1 MNRINTTLATRRSN
15 RRGRWLGCGLMLL
28 ATLAAHAAPK
38 AGGKV
43 DFARDIRPILSDNCF
58 ACHGPDTNKLK
69 ADLRLDLKAEAFRK
83 LDSGEF
89 AIVPGKPEQSRLFK
103 LVSLPLED
111 DDHMPPKKT
120 GKKLT
125 VEQID
130 LLRRWIAEGAKWA
143 EHWSYVAPQRPA
155 APEVKHRSWARND
168 IDRFILARLEQARLK
183 PNEEADPYTLIRRL
197 SLDLTGLPPTLAEV
211 DGFVADKSPDAYER
225 LVERLLA
232 SPHFGERLAL
242 AWLDQARYADS
253 SGYHF
258 DGFRQM
264 HLWRD
269 WVIRAFND
277 NMPFDQFTIEQLAGD
292 LLPDATIEQK
302 IATGFHR
309 NVMTTDEGGVDPEEY
324 LAKYQVDR
332 VSTTA
337 QVWLGTTVGCA
348 ECHDHKYDPITTRE
362 FYQLYAFF
370 NRIPEK
376 GLDGTRTRNPAPV
389 LKVPTP
395 DQGSKL
401 IRYLDLIPP
410 AEKVLNEREAE
421 LPKAQEKWEKELRQQ
436 EIKEPDLAGLVVEF
450 AFEDSLAPRSRRG
463 NEADSRPSDE
473 ARPTTPAST
482 NFSFVP
488 GILGGALQLTGK
500 DDGFIDAGQ
509 AVRFEHTNAFS
520 YGAWIKLH
528 GKKGAVLSKM
538 EEGPGYRGFDLLIME
553 GKVEVHLAH
562 QFPDNAIKVVTKDA
576 LATNVWT
583 HVFVTWNGSNK
594 ASGVK
599 IYVDG
604 KGRPLE
610 TPTDKLSAT
619 IATDAPLLIGSRI
632 KAFPFTGLID
642 DLRFYDREL
651 RSEEVADL
659 YAHAHL
665 LVAKQAANKRT
676 EEQSGDLKKF
686 FREHRASEFLSAKNR
701 LEKLQKEK
709 KDLLDSIPDTMVM
722 DESEK
727 PRETFVLVR
736 GDYQRKGDKVS
747 AGTPACW
754 PPLPKDQP
762 ANRLTLA
769 RWIASTNNPLT
780 ARVTVNRLWAMLFGT
795 GLVKTSNDFG
805 SQGDR
810 PSHPELL
817 DWLACEF
824 IEPVE
829 ALKRSSVE
837 SGKIP
842 GAFNDLTLK
851 RFNASALQ
859 PFNASTLHPWDVK
872 HVLRLLVTSATY
884 RQGAAVSAEKL
895 ERDPYNRLLSRGP
908 RVRLDAE
915 IIRDNAL
922 AISGLLNVKIGGPS
936 IKPYQPPGIWD
947 GTDQKYEPSK
957 GADLYR
963 RGLYVFWKRAAHYPS
978 FQTFDAPSRETCI
991 LQRPRTSTPLQA
1003 LVVMND
1009 PAYVEAA
1016 RALAARA
1023 LKEGGSKPD
1032 EQLAYAFRLA
1042 LARPPGNDELDALRT
1057 AYRRHREEFS
1067 RDAKAAEALLSVGE
1081 SSRPKDLGDAE
1092 LAAMTGVANVLLNLN
1107 ETITK

>member
-1 MNRINTTLATRRSN
+1 
-15 RRGRWLGCGLMLL
+15 MLL
-28 ATLAAHAAPK
+28 VTLVAHAAPK

-43 DFARDIRPILSDNCF
+43 DFTRDIRPILSDNCF
-58 ACHGPDTNKLK
+58 ACHGPDTNKVK

-83 LDSGEF
+83 LDSGEV
-89 AIVPGKPEQSRLFK
+89 AIVPGKPEQSRLLQ
-103 LVSLPLED
+103 LVSLPLDD

-125 VEQID
+125 AAQLD

-143 EHWSYVAPQRPA
+143 EHWSYVAPQRPP
-155 APEVKHRSWARND
+155 APEVKQRKWERNE
-168 IDRFILARLEQARLK
+168 IDRFILARLEQAGLK
-183 PNEEADPYTLIRRL
+183 PNAEADPYTLIRRL
-197 SLDLTGLPPTLAEV
+197 SLDVTGLPPTLAEV
-211 DGFVADKSPDAYER
+211 DAFVADKSPDAYER

-269 WVIRAFND
+269 WVIRAFNV

-337 QVWLGTTVGCA
+337 QVWLGSTVGCA

-376 GLDGTRTRNPAPV
+376 GLDGTRTRNPTPV

-401 IRYLDLIPP
+401 IRYLDIIPP
-410 AEKVLNEREAE
+410 AEKVVNEREAE
-421 LPKAQEKWEKELRQQ
+421 LPKAQEKWEKEVRKQ
-436 EIKEPDLAGLVVEF
+436 EIKEPHLAGLIAEF
-450 AFEDSLAPRSRRG
+450 AFDDSSAPRSRSG
-463 NEADSRPSDE
+463 DE
-473 ARPTTPAST
+473 TDART
-482 NFSFVP
+482 NGDAHLLTSAATNLAFVP
-488 GILGGALQLTGK
+488 GKFGRALQLFGK

-509 AVRFEHTNAFS
+509 AVRLEHTNAFS

-538 EEGPGYRGFDLLIME
+538 EEGPGYRGFDLLIMD

-576 LATNVWT
+576 LPTNVWT

-604 KGRPLE
+604 KTRPLD

-632 KAFPFTGLID
+632 KAFPFAGLID
-642 DLRFYDREL
+642 ELRFYDRAL
-651 RSEEVADL
+651 KSEEVADL
-659 YAHAHL
+659 FAHAHL
-665 LVAKQAANKRT
+665 LVAKEPADQRT
-676 EEQSGDLKKF
+676 EEQSAGLKKF
-686 FREHRASEFLSAKNR
+686 FREHRATEFLAAKQG
-701 LEKLQKEK
+701 LDKLQKEK
-709 KDLLDSIPDTMVM
+709 KDLLDAIPDTMVM

-727 PRETFVLVR
+727 PRDTFVLVR

-747 AGTPACW
+747 TGTPACW

-817 DWLACEF
+817 DWLASEF
-824 IEPVE
+824 MTPVE

-837 SGKIP
+837 AGNGPDRAYESR
-842 GAFNDLTLK
+842 ASTLQ
-851 RFNASALQ
+851 RFNAST
-859 PFNASTLHPWDVK
+859 PHPWDIK
-872 HVLRLLVTSATY
+872 HLLRLLVISTTY
-884 RQGAAVSAEKL
+884 RQSAAVSSEKL

-915 IIRDNAL
+915 LIRDNAL
-922 AISGLLNVKIGGPS
+922 AISGLLNPKIGGPS

-991 LQRPRTSTPLQA
+991 VQRPRTSTPLQA

-1016 RALAARA
+1016 RALAART
-1023 LKEGGSKPD
+1023 LKEGGPKLD
-1032 EQLAYAFRLA
+1032 EQLAYAFRLT
-1042 LARPPGNDELDALRT
+1042 LARLPAKEELEALKA

-1081 SSRPKDLGDAE
+1081 SPRPKDISSSE
-1092 LAAMTGVANVLLNLN
+1092 LAALTGVANVLLNLN

>member
-1 MNRINTTLATRRSN
+1 
-15 RRGRWLGCGLMLL
+15 MLL

-43 DFARDIRPILSDNCF
+43 DFTRDIRPILSDNCF

-103 LVSLPLED
+103 LVSLPLDD

-125 VEQID
+125 AAQID

-155 APEVKHRSWARND
+155 APEVKRRSWARND

-183 PNEEADPYTLIRRL
+183 PNTEADPYTLIRRL

-211 DGFVADKSPDAYER
+211 DAFVADKSPDAYER
-225 LVERLLA
+225 LVEQLLA

-324 LAKYQVDR
+324 LSKYQVDR

-401 IRYLDLIPP
+401 IRYLDLIPT
-410 AEKVLNEREAE
+410 AEKLVNEREAE
-421 LPKAQEKWEKELRQQ
+421 LPKAQEKWEKEVREQ
-436 EIKEPDLAGLVVEF
+436 EIKEPKLAGLVAEF
-450 AFEDSLAPRSRRG
+450 ALDDSPAPRSRSVG
-463 NEADSRPSDE
+463 EAD
-473 ARPTTPAST
+473 ART
-482 NFSFVP
+482 NGYARLLTSAATNLSFVP
-488 GILGGALQLTGK
+488 GQLGRALQLSGR
-500 DDGFIDAGQ
+500 DDDFIDAGQ
-509 AVRFEHTNAFS
+509 AVRLEYTNAFS

-528 GKKGAVLSKM
+528 SKKGAVLSKM
-538 EEGPGYRGFDLLIME
+538 EEGPGYRGFDLLIMD

-562 QFPDNAIKVVTKDA
+562 QFPDNAIKVTTKDP
-576 LATNVWT
+576 LPTNVWT
-583 HVFVTWNGSNK
+583 HVFMTWNGSNK

-604 KGRPLE
+604 KTRPLD

-619 IATDAPLLIGSRI
+619 ITTDAPLLIGSRI
-632 KAFPFTGLID
+632 KAFPFAGLID
-642 DLRFYDREL
+642 DLRFYDRAL

-659 YAHAHL
+659 LAHAHL
-665 LVAKQAANKRT
+665 LVAKQAADQRT
-676 EEQSGDLKKF
+676 EEQSAGLKKF
-686 FREHRASEFLSAKNR
+686 FREHRASEFLAAKDR

-709 KDLLDSIPDTMVM
+709 KDLLDAIPDTMVM

-727 PRETFVLVR
+727 PRDTFVLVR
-736 GDYQRKGDKVS
+736 GDYQRKGDPVS

-824 IEPVE
+824 MKPTE
-829 ALKRSSVE
+829 SVE
-837 SGKIP
+837 RKSELRVEK
-842 GAFNDLTLK
+842 
-851 RFNASALQ
+851 ASRPQL
-859 PFNASTLHPWDVK
+859 STRAPLNSQHKTHSTPWDIK
-872 HVLRLLVTSATY
+872 HLLRLLFTSAAY
-884 RQGAAVSAEKL
+884 RQSAAVSADKL

-915 IIRDNAL
+915 FIRDNAL
-922 AISGLLNVKIGGPS
+922 AISGLLNAKIGGPS
-936 IKPYQPPGIWD
+936 VKPYQPPGIWD

-1023 LKEGGSKPD
+1023 LKEGGSKLD
-1032 EQLAYAFRLA
+1032 EQLSYAFRLA
-1042 LARPPGNDELDALRT
+1042 LARPPAKEELGALRT
-1057 AYRRHREEFS
+1057 AYDRRREEYS
-1067 RDAKAAEALLSVGE
+1067 RDSKAAESLLSIGE
-1081 SSRPKDLGDAE
+1081 SVRPKDLGSAE
-1092 LAAMTGVANVLLNLN
+1092 HAAMTGVANVLLNLN